1 MYIYPRLAE
10 NNCEAELLLQ
20 SQSQF
25 KASLLHEPF
34 THHPKP
40 PSSRDCTYTTD
51 THFTTQLLPNSF
63 FNFYFATRSSIC
75 NLSTSVPKLLR
86 LLACGRGL
94 LYISSNYKNKLWSQR
109 YRPKMSDW
117 TFLVKTNTV
126 TIVPHECWKLKKNW
140 YFNKYI
146 IISNYSNSMWFSD

>member
-1 MYIYPRLAE
+1 MGHVCTYIQDWQE
-10 NNCEAELLLQ
+10 TSNCEVELLL
-20 SQSQF
+20 QSQF

-40 PSSRDCTYTTD
+40 PSSGDCTYTRD
-51 THFTTQLLPNSF
+51 THLTTQLLPNSF
-63 FNFYFATRSSIC
+63 FNFYFAIRSSIC

-94 LYISSNYKNKLWSQR
+94 LYISSNYKNKLWSQC

-126 TIVPHECWKLKKNW
+126 TIVPHECWKLKTGTLIN
-140 YFNKYI
+140 I
-146 IISNYSNSMWFSD
+146 L

>member
-1 MYIYPRLAE
+1 MSNLHSKSIAACFLNKPYGTAPKGMDIWVMYVYPRLAG
-10 NNCEAELLLQ
+10 NNCEAELLL
-20 SQSQF
+20 QSQF

-51 THFTTQLLPNSF
+51 THLTTQLLPNSF

-94 LYISSNYKNKLWSQR
+94 LYISSNYKNKL
-109 YRPKMSDW
+109 
-117 TFLVKTNTV
+117 
-126 TIVPHECWKLKKNW
+126 
-140 YFNKYI
+140 
-146 IISNYSNSMWFSD
+146 